1 MSFNTIVVKHRRS
14 FRTGWLLS
22 ICSFSKWSNNC
33 NLAIVAHSNISFGKP
48 LFKKLQEYKIKGLPI
63 LSLNMI
69 LLAMS
74 IPLINLKSTLKYLNG
89 DKKNM
94 PKKKKFWSQIWNQHE
109 KIQYKQLKP
118 QRAPFKKNSN
128 GAAALCT
135 KCTE

>member
-14 FRTGWLLS
+14 FSTGWLLS

-33 NLAIVAHSNISFGKP
+33 DLAIVAHSDIFFGKP

-74 IPLINLKSTLKYLNG
+74 IALINLKSTLKYLNG
-89 DKKNM
+89 DKKTCQ
-94 PKKKKFWSQIWNQHE
+94 KKLSFDCRFEISMKKYNIN
-109 KIQYKQLKP
+109 
-118 QRAPFKKNSN
+118 N
-128 GAAALCT
+128 
-135 KCTE
+135 